1 MSITTSLALNSYTLD
16 VTLFIEGVPYVFG
29 TRAGLS
35 HPMTDLDSNT
45 LTNMGA
51 TASVSAL
58 IPDQINIGA
67 GTLNWETLIME
78 PASLSFG
85 IVSSSTW
92 DRYFMRR
99 TAESFSS
106 EITYSGTS
114 LVFPY
119 SVTAG
124 TAYGLTDPA
133 ARVDTLIYSGRES
146 MKVTAWAGPGSYFF
160 TVSRAYADFPGAQH
174 AHPAG
179 STFSWSPPQWIGR
192 RCEVRTWLNGE
203 TQRVVYGVIQASPV
217 FDKEKQSWSIQIK
230 DTMSM
235 IDRKIALGFTG
246 GECITSV
253 SAAAISGSVALVVQ
267 PTDDWQD
274 EVGDNTAQDNGHL
287 LVTDAAGKSAIA
299 PIVQFNNGGTSMSV
313 YLADVLDLNYPTI
326 RSAKRCYVFRG
337 YPMIAALNVL
347 MSKAGGNSQSV
358 TITETA
364 QAIGDRLF
372 GQVQD
377 TGDAEDQ
384 ALSYGQEKRFGAA
397 INKIFLDVWSSL
409 GTSDLA
415 EAARTYVPGFCYVLG
430 ANGEEDLIGLLSEVA
445 HTCGGFWFLNRKGQI
460 SFRRFAAIAPGS
472 SVSAGSGQ
480 TAYTVTDEHLS
491 RDGSSWISLDDE
503 SEAIATQTI
512 ECNWDPASGKYL
524 ATFNLMDMATHE
536 AYRERANNSKAGRR
550 GLYVRTPGAP
560 PDLPSGLS
568 PSFVD
573 REVFR
578 TQMERVAQQRNR
590 GLRKYNLRL
599 PWRFSQIQPGD
610 VISLTTDHLID
621 FTGSVGAGLSAFKVL
636 ALQVKTDVRAAQV
649 DVECVETTTTLLLP
663 PVLQVASYDA
673 GTKVITLVTG
683 AGLEWDK
690 TNNAAPL
697 DYFDGSAGSY
707 SSFIDSIGVLDESAS
722 PPYSALLTLAVA
734 SFTATTITLSAVPA
748 TAPAAGDLI
757 YLDIS
762 TTPPATAAN
771 IYGHTMDSYAFGQH
785 YVSPVDMT
793 EDYPGYGYSL
803 WIDGGEWPVRRW
815 M

>member
-29 TRAGLS
+29 TRAGLP
-35 HPMTDLDSNT
+35 HPMMDLDSNT

-106 EITYSGTS
+106 EISYSGTT
-114 LVFPY
+114 LAYPY
-119 SVTAG
+119 AVTAG
-124 TAYGLTDPA
+124 APYSFTDA
-133 ARVDTLIYSGRES
+133 TGRVGMLIYSGRES
-146 MKVTAWAGPGSYFF
+146 MMVTDVDTLNWHF

-174 AHPAG
+174 IHGAG

-192 RCEVRTWLNGE
+192 RCEARIWLNGE
-203 TQRVVYGVIQASPV
+203 TQRVVYGVIQASPA
-217 FDKEKQSWSIQIK
+217 FDKEKQSWSVQIK

-246 GECITSV
+246 GECTTWIN
-253 SAAAISGSVALVVQ
+253 
-267 PTDDWQD
+267 PTGTPTLEVYPTEDWRD
-274 EVGDNTAQDNGHL
+274 EVGDNTAQDKGHL
-287 LVTDAAGKSAIA
+287 LVTDTEGRSCIT
-299 PIVQFNNGGTSMSV
+299 PILAFGNSGTSMSV
-313 YLADVLDLNYPTI
+313 SLSNVIIDVDTEKV
-326 RSAKRCYVFRG
+326 STAKRCYIFRG

-347 MSKAGGNSQSV
+347 MSKAGGNSQSI

-372 GQVQD
+372 GQVMD

-409 GTSDLA
+409 STSDLA
-415 EAARTYVPGFCYVLG
+415 EAARAYVPGFCYVLG
-430 ANGEEDLIGLLSEVA
+430 LNGEEDLIGLLSEVA
-445 HTCGGFWFLNRKGQI
+445 HAHGGFWFLNRQGQI

-512 ECNWDPASGKYL
+512 ECNWDPVAGKYL
-524 ATFNLMDMATHE
+524 ATFNLLDMATHE
-536 AYRERANNSKAGRR
+536 AYREKANNSKASRR
-550 GLYVRTPGAP
+550 GLYVRTPGAA

-568 PSFVD
+568 PSFVE
-573 REVFR
+573 REVLR

-621 FTGSVGAGLSAFKVL
+621 FTGSVGTGLSAFKVL

-697 DYFDGSAGSY
+697 AYFDGSAGSY

-734 SFTATTITLSAVPA
+734 SFTATTITLSGVPA

-762 TTPPATAAN
+762 TTPPATTAN

-785 YVSPVDMT
+785 YLSPEDMT
-793 EDYPGYGYSL
+793 EDFPGYGYSL

-815 M
+815 A